1 METKTHLLKLL
12 KQRKI
17 KWMLLLASLLI
28 AIGLWWVKSRAKK
41 NIPIQNKN
49 ATSGLNV
56 ELPGANLKDDK
67 ALSKLSFYE
76 QAERDSAKRSEWI
89 KNDPYYKQ
97 NAVQLEQ
104 ERDFDGYSSSDK
116 QLKGKGLDSYQDPN
130 EVKVYTRLA
139 QLNKQLNLAPT
150 PSNNIGQE
158 NQKHTS
164 GKNSSLNASE
174 IDRLENMMRSMKYS
188 AKSED
193 PQMQQLNTTLD
204 KILDVQHPER
214 VREHADKKVET
225 KNPVTSRVSVVGNK
239 ASISTLNNLNNK
251 ISWNTSIPISTES
264 TIAFYTIDDGYNIE
278 QQKQNTIAAA
288 VHETQT
294 VINGSVV
301 KLRLSQDIN
310 VQNQVIPIGQLVYGI
325 ASLKD
330 ERLLIQVGSLRCAN
344 MIYPV
349 KLSVYDLD
357 GLEGLYIPGAITR
370 DIAKQSTDNA
380 VQSIELMS
388 IDRSV
393 SAQAAAAGV
402 NAAKSLLAKKAKQV
416 KVTVKAGYQVLL
428 KDQEQ

>member
-17 KWMLLLASLLI
+17 QLMLLLTSLLL
-28 AIGLWWVKSRAKK
+28 AIGLWSVKSRAKK
-41 NIPIQNKN
+41 DAPMQSKN
-49 ATSGLNV
+49 VTSGLNV
-56 ELPGANLKDDK
+56 ELPEANLKDDK
-67 ALSKLSFYE
+67 GVSKLSFYE

-104 ERDFDGYSSSDK
+104 ERGFDGYSSSDK

-158 NQKHTS
+158 NQKYTS
-164 GKNSSLNASE
+164 GKNSSLNSSD

-188 AKSED
+188 AESED

-214 VREHADKKVET
+214 VRGRPDNKVET
-225 KNPVTSRVSVVGNK
+225 KNPVTSRVSIASNK
-239 ASISTLNNLNNK
+239 AAISTLNNK
-251 ISWNTSIPISTES
+251 ISWNTSTPIITES
-264 TIAFYTIDDGYNIE
+264 TIAFYTIDDGYDIE
-278 QQKQNTIAAA
+278 EQKQNAIAAA

-294 VINGSVV
+294 VFNGSVV
-301 KLRLSQDIN
+301 KLRLLQEINIQD
-310 VQNQVIPIGQLVYGI
+310 QVIPIGQLVYGI

-330 ERLLIQVGSLRCAN
+330 ERLIIQVASVRCAN
-344 MIYPV
+344 TIHAV

-370 DIAKQSTDNA
+370 DIAKQSADNA
-380 VQSIELMS
+380 VQSIALMS
-388 IDRSV
+388 MDRSV
-393 SAQAAAAGV
+393 SAQAAAAGL
-402 NAAKSLLAKKAKQV
+402 NAAKSLLTKKAKQV

-428 KDQEQ
+428 RDQEQ